1 MSSDK
6 TYISEEGLKNLKD
19 ELNFL
24 KTQKRREIADRIEE
38 AKKFGDLSENAEYAE
53 ALNAQEEMERRI
65 AEIDELLKRTVLFKK
80 GKSDKDYINVG
91 STVEVKF
98 GNTIKIFTIVGS
110 EEADPDEGKISN
122 ESPLGMSLLRK
133 KVGDVVDV
141 KTPSKNIK
149 YNITKIM

>member
-1 MSSDK
+1 MSSNK
-6 TYISEEGLKNLKD
+6 TYISEEGLKKLKD
-19 ELNFL
+19 ELRSL

-53 ALNAQEEMERRI
+53 ALNAQKEIECRI
-65 AEIDELLKRTVLFKK
+65 VEIDELLKRTVLFKK
-80 GKSDKDYINVG
+80 GKSDKDYIDVG

-98 GNTIKIFTIVGS
+98 GNGTKVFTIVGS
-110 EEADPDEGKISN
+110 EEADPDEGRISN
-122 ESPLGMSLLRK
+122 ESPLGTALLRK

-149 YNITKIM
+149 YNIIKIM

>member
-1 MSSDK
+1 MSSSK

-19 ELNFL
+19 ELKLL
-24 KTQKRREIADRIEE
+24 KAQKRREVADRIEE
-38 AKKFGDLSENAEYAE
+38 AKKFGDLSENAEYSE

-65 AEIDELLKRTVLFKK
+65 AEIEGLLKKTVLFKK
-80 GKSDKDYINVG
+80 GRSDKNYVDIG

-98 GNTIKIFTIVGS
+98 GNTVKIFTIVGS

-122 ESPLGMSLLRK
+122 ESPLGMALLSK
-133 KVGDVVDV
+133 KVGDIVDV

>member
-1 MSSDK
+1 MSSNK
-6 TYISEEGLKNLKD
+6 TYISEEGLKSLKD
-19 ELNFL
+19 ELKLL

-65 AEIDELLKRTVLFKK
+65 SEIDELLKKTVLFKK
-80 GKSDKDYINVG
+80 GKSNKDYVDIG

-98 GNTIKIFTIVGS
+98 GNATKIFTIVGS

-122 ESPLGMSLLRK
+122 ESPLGMSLLHK
-133 KVGDVVDV
+133 KVGDVINV
-141 KTPSKNIK
+141 KTPSRNIK